1 MADRAYIPAFALGFL
16 KSTNTVLLDI
26 LKRDGQLLESIQTDF
41 LAMVRELRE
50 ARRDIKIMCFY
61 EELALPIIGKVVV
74 SKDSATLDGYAP
86 RSIHADHRDMVRF
99 ATTED
104 SGFTRLL
111 AEVRRW
117 TSQIGKNT
125 YYCARMDLI

>member
-1 MADRAYIPAFALGFL
+1 MAVWANIPASALGFL
-16 KSTNTVLLDI
+16 KSTNTKLLDI

-61 EELALPIIGKVVV
+61 EELPLPIVGKVV
-74 SKDSATLDGYAP
+74 SKDSATLDGYAS

-99 ATTED
+99 ATTEEG
-104 SGFTRLL
+104 GFTRLL
-111 AEVRRW
+111 AEVKRW

-125 YYCARMDLI
+125 YYRARMDLI

>member
-1 MADRAYIPAFALGFL
+1 MADWAYISASALGFL
-16 KSTNTVLLDI
+16 KSTNTKLLDI
-26 LKRDGQLLESIQTDF
+26 LKGDGQLLESIQTDF

-61 EELALPIIGKVVV
+61 EELSLPSIGKVV

-104 SGFTRLL
+104 DGFTKLL